1 MEKNGVPSINVD
13 YFEGLTGELPQNE
26 AGAPG
31 PEVGKRIAEIR
42 KQKGLSLAD
51 LSKMT
56 GFSEDLL
63 AGIEDASVQPQLGTI
78 MRLSKALDQALSGM
92 ISGTGNK
99 PYEVTRKGERKTVA
113 RSTSAKGGKKVYTY
127 QALAHEV
134 EGRSM
139 EPLIVEL
146 EEVADPEKSTHEG
159 EEFIFVLSG
168 TARVAIGPDSFDLS
182 PGDCVYYLSSHPHS
196 ITGKG
201 GKAVILAVLYE

>member
-1 MEKNGVPSINVD
+1 MEKNDVPSINVD
-13 YFEGLTGELPQNE
+13 FFEGLTGELPQ
-26 AGAPG
+26 AGDIAPG
-31 PEVGKRIAEIR
+31 PDVGKRIAEIR
-42 KQKGLSLAD
+42 TKKGLTLAD
-51 LSKMT
+51 LARMT
-56 GFSEDLL
+56 GFSQELL
-63 AGIEDASVQPQLGTI
+63 AGIENSSVQPQLGTI

-113 RSTSAKGGKKVYTY
+113 RSTSSGGEKKVYSY

-146 EEVADPEKSTHEG
+146 EELPDVEKSTHDG

-168 TARVAIGPDSFDLS
+168 TARVAVGDDSFDLS